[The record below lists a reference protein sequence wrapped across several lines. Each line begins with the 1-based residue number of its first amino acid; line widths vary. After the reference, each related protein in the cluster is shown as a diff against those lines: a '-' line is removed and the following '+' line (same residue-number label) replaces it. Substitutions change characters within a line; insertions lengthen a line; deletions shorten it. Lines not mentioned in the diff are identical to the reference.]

1 MYGIPVETTLM
12 KSRFGK
18 LVSCKFMSYYT
29 LTSSFNSRKCDCC
42 QRGFQR
48 WMPHIKE
55 KNTFMQGGQ
64 NVAIKRNNEVR
75 IVPLCNGCI
84 TLYYERGWLA
94 VKK

>member
-1 MYGIPVETTLM
+1 MEEREVILTIISTVTWRAFLISY
-12 KSRFGK
+12 FGNAI
-18 LVSCKFMSYYT
+18 VASGDF
-29 LTSSFNSRKCDCC
+29 
-42 QRGFQR
+42 R

>member
-1 MYGIPVETTLM
+1 
-12 KSRFGK
+12 
-18 LVSCKFMSYYT
+18 
-29 LTSSFNSRKCDCC
+29 
-42 QRGFQR
+42 
-48 WMPHIKE
+48 MPHIKE